1 MKVVQGVQNVPTK
14 VVLDAQSYLADIPGD
29 FMQSSDVL
37 ILLSDGLAVRAHS
50 QILASHSA
58 VLSSMLADL
67 TSSKGQAIPVPLC
80 ETHCGSC
87 LCLSQRVGVFAT
99 KRTHWRLCHSLT
111 VRCWGNRK
119 QGCSRCTSGSSPALR
134 GSHC

>member
-1 MKVVQGVQNVPTK
+1 MNVVQGVQNVPTK
-14 VVLDAQSYLADIPGD
+14 VLDAQSYLADIPGD

-67 TSSKGQAIPVPLC
+67 TSSKGQATPLLLC

-87 LCLSQRVGVFAT
+87 LSQRAGVFAT

-111 VRCWGNRK
+111 VRC
-119 QGCSRCTSGSSPALR
+119 
-134 GSHC
+134 